1 MLDIIY
7 LPHITNYISL
17 TNHISQDD
25 RFAEQE
31 STGGHTYYEGKDS
44 SVVTTIHKANSSHPE
59 GVCFKNKN
67 IT

>member
-7 LPHITNYISL
+7 LPHITNHISL

-44 SVVTTIHKANSSHPE
+44 SVVTTTRQTLLTQRVSVLKIK
-59 GVCFKNKN
+59 
-67 IT
+67 T